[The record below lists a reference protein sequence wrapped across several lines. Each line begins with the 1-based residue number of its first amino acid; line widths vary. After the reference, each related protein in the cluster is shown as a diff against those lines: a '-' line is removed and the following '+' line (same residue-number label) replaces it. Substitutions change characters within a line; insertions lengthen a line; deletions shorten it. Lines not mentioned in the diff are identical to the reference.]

1 MLFPLLGR
9 KGSLAV
15 LLLLVSLAASWG
27 ISICTVSGVE
37 GGGENEGLSKRC
49 KIRKGNS

>member
-9 KGSLAV
+9 KGSLV
-15 LLLLVSLAASWG
+15 GLLLLVSLAVSWG
-27 ISICTVSGVE
+27 LSICTVSGVE
-37 GGGENEGLSKRC
+37 GGGEDEGLSRRF